1 MQPERIKIAVKLV
14 VGGVLFLLGKWLAD
28 SIVDE
33 RIEGIAYSTLRNLN
47 SPDLPAESYPVRIV
61 DISSVSD
68 FKSSSSPTPASVL
81 QDLVEEV
88 AALKPPPRAI
98 GIDIDF
104 AARAPGED
112 GNVRTDVPIA
122 TVYSEHLVFLRYAAN
137 EAEMPGPKLYVGVGR
152 IADDLSRTF
161 IPDHTDPEMA
171 RLAGR
176 LSKLA
181 ALVVTEEDPATMPR
195 YYQVSRSKEPLFS
208 MGHQLA
214 YAIDPVTNQSLSPWQ
229 SFLSWLSPPETKE
242 LPWRQQTIAVDYRI
256 AEHLDSISFPA
267 TVRTEGGTLRAT
279 LGGAKQVLQE
289 SLVSH
294 HASGDSPGYAV
305 LIGYAGKAGGDSMVL
320 QRSGR
325 AHIPITAAIYPRI
338 VQHAA
343 YVDTFLQRPFV
354 KVSHVVGVGLE
365 IVLSLAF
372 FLIGYFHESVASQL
386 GHGEAK
392 RSLRLWLIYGMYLIG
407 LTILW
412 LGVFAGFGIAPFQW
426 LPIAG
431 AAAVGA
437 LFVRQLVSGMRTDAD
452 YARKTHTVRNALVRL
467 AMAGLVVAF
476 TWGLARIGVF
486 WTGSLVVVLF
496 VILEGYLEPVLE
508 YVGLSVVN
516 RFRSAP
522 VEAH

>member
-47 SPDLPAESYPVRIV
+47 SPDQPAESYPVRIV
-61 DISSVSD
+61 DISRVSD

-88 AALKPPPRAI
+88 AALKPPPKAI

-104 AARAPGED
+104 AARSPGQD
-112 GNVRTDVPIA
+112 GQVRGDLPIS
-122 TVYSEHLVFLRYAAN
+122 TVYAEHLAFLKYAADR
-137 EAEMPGPKLYVGVGR
+137 ADFPGLKLFVGVGS
-152 IADDLSRTF
+152 IPQDLSRAF

-176 LSKLA
+176 LSKLG
-181 ALVVTEEDPATMPR
+181 ALVVTEADPATMPR
-195 YYQVSRSKEPLFS
+195 YYQISRGKDPLYS
-208 MGHQLA
+208 LGHHLA
-214 YAIDPVTNQSLSPWQ
+214 NAIDPVTNLSLSPWQ
-229 SFLSWLSPPETKE
+229 SFLSWLSPPEAGA
-242 LPWRQQTIAVDYRI
+242 LPWNQQTIAVDYRI
-256 AEHLDSISFPA
+256 AEHLPELKFPID
-267 TVRTEGGTLRAT
+267 VRSEDGKLRAT
-279 LGGAKQVLQE
+279 LGGAKPVLE
-289 SLVSH
+289 DSL
-294 HASGDSPGYAV
+294 APFTTGDSAGYAV
-305 LIGYAGKAGGDSMVL
+305 LIGYAGDAAEDSMVL

-325 AHIPITAAIYPRI
+325 AHIPISAAIYPRI

-354 KVSHVVGVGLE
+354 KASHVVGVALE
-365 IVLSLAF
+365 VLLSLCF
-372 FLIGYFHESVASQL
+372 FAIGYFHESVASQL
-386 GHGEAK
+386 THGAAK
-392 RSLRLWLIYGMYLIG
+392 RSFRLWLTYAMYLVG

-426 LPIAG
+426 LPIAA
-431 AAAVGA
+431 AAAVA
-437 LFVRQLVSGMRTDAD
+437 AVFVRQLVAGMRSDTA
-452 YARKTHTVRNALVRL
+452 YAKKTHTVRNALVRL